1 MHIDI
6 VDKTK
11 LRLKSLTKIT
21 YKINYYSI
29 LIFYLE
35 FIFETTS
42 QPRIY
47 IIHKIIRADVP
58 FNLFLCFLITDVL
71 ENNLSV
77 GTEIAIIS
85 KISVITFDKIG

>member
-21 YKINYYSI
+21 YKINYYST

-35 FIFETTS
+35 FIFETTT
-42 QPRIY
+42 RIY
-47 IIHKIIRADVP
+47 IVHKIIRADVS

-77 GTEIAIIS
+77 GTEIAVIS